1 MARAA
6 KKEPP
11 LTTEEKMAKALVP
24 EEEQPYPVPGNWCWV
39 RLGSLYE
46 INPKNEAN
54 DELEAGFVPMDKISA
69 GMCTS
74 FNFDVQP
81 WLKAKKGHVQF
92 ADGDVA
98 FAKISPCFE
107 NRKAMIVGG
116 LPNGIGA
123 GTTEIIVLRQ
133 PSVNNRFTFWLIST
147 DDFIQ
152 KGRRTYSGTVG
163 QQRISMDYVR
173 QYPIPLPP
181 LPEQQRI
188 VTLIESL
195 FADLD
200 AAKDK
205 LQAVLDGF
213 AKRRAALLH
222 RAFTG
227 ELTREWR
234 EEQGVDLESW
244 KEITLGFVCQNI
256 TYGYT
261 AKAIYNNAFPK
272 MLRIT
277 DIQENGVNW
286 EKVPNCEIDSE
297 AFSQYE
303 LRTGDIVFA
312 RTGAT
317 TGKSYLIENPPCA
330 VYASYLIR
338 IRLTNDAYTRY
349 VYHFLQST
357 RYWEQIS
364 DMSAGIAQP
373 GVNAKKLKGLCFPL
387 ATLPEQKE
395 IVRILDDIF
404 AKESQSKAT
413 VESALAEIDTMKKA
427 ILATAFRGGFET
439 NNSSDESAME
449 LLRLTLQKPPCSH
462 DG

>member
-6 KKEPP
+6 KKETP
-11 LTTEEKMAKALVP
+11 LTTEEKLAKALVP
-24 EEEQPYPVPGNWCWV
+24 DEEQPYPVPENWCWV

-46 INPKNEAN
+46 INPKNEAS
-54 DELEAGFVPMDKISA
+54 DELEAGFIPMEKISA

-74 FNFDVQP
+74 FNFDVRP
-81 WLKAKKGHVQF
+81 WGKAKKGHVQLTN
-92 ADGDVA
+92 GDVA

-107 NRKAMIVGG
+107 NRKSMIVSG

-200 AAKDK
+200 AAKEK

-213 AKRRAALLH
+213 AERRASLLH
-222 RAFTG
+222 QAFTG

-234 EEQGVDLESW
+234 EENGVGLESW
-244 KEITLGFVCQNI
+244 VRKKIEDFAFTTKLAGFEYTKNIAPNIAKEGIPLFKGKNVQQGQLVLEFESYIPKAVSDELPRSKLSRKCLLTPYVGTIGNVAIFDGSFEAHLGSNVGKI
-256 TYGYT
+256 E
-261 AKAIYNNAFPK
+261 
-272 MLRIT
+272 
-277 DIQENGVNW
+277 IQEDTFEEFLLYYLRSDLGYRELTK
-286 EKVPNCEIDSE
+286 EKKATAQESISIQAIRNVFVPI
-297 AFSQYE
+297 
-303 LRTGDIVFA
+303 
-312 RTGAT
+312 
-317 TGKSYLIENPPCA
+317 P
-330 VYASYLIR
+330 
-338 IRLTNDAYTRY
+338 TR
-349 VYHFLQST
+349 
-357 RYWEQIS
+357 
-364 DMSAGIAQP
+364 
-373 GVNAKKLKGLCFPL
+373 
-387 ATLPEQKE
+387 PEQKE

-404 AKESQSKAT
+404 AKESHSRAA
-413 VESALAEIDTMKKA
+413 VESALAKIDTMKKA

-439 NNSSDESAME
+439 NNSSDESAKE
-449 LLRLTLQKPPCSH
+449 LLRGVL
-462 DG
+462 